1 MAVVDRLLYRP
12 VETAEAIGV
21 SRSRVYELIAKGD
34 IPSIKVG
41 GVTRV
46 PVDSLRDWVARQLA
60 EVNRS
65 V

>member
-1 MAVVDRLLYRP
+1 MAVARLLYRP